1 MKKRALSVVSLL
13 MAILMLTGCGSKSG
27 ETGGGTTTPEGEPSK
42 TVSIAI
48 SENCITLDPH
58 NANNQGSLIVSDC
71 VYEPLIQT
79 DNEGGYYPWLAES
92 WEYDETGTVWT
103 FHLRDGVKFN
113 NGEPLTSADV
123 VCSYQRLI
131 DEYDSLCRAVE
142 LFPDHLLQSVEA
154 PDESTV
160 VITLARPYSVAL
172 FSFAKTMIIPKSV
185 YEEQGADMF
194 YQQNLVATGPWKLE
208 KWVDGQYAHYTKN
221 ADYWNPNY
229 DSYYEELYVRHVL
242 ENSTAV
248 AGHLSGDL
256 DANLT
261 TGGINPDMLALYSG
275 SESRIEIVPVEVF
288 SYYYMGFQCGEGS
301 PFADINVRKAFECAI
316 DRQTILDSIMG
327 AESFSNIILPALTLG
342 YPMAAEI
349 TRVGRSGMIDTL
361 SEDYIT
367 ATYAKGISR
376 RVVNWKYAFKNA
388 LIPIITL
395 VGMSIGS
402 YLAGAVVVET
412 VFAWPGIG
420 QLTNQA
426 VGNRDYQLVQS
437 LLLVSATLFTL
448 INLVVDIINS
458 LVDPRVS
465 LE

>member
-1 MKKRALSVVSLL
+1 MSARRALAVVVLTMGTVLVGCSLCIPL
-13 MAILMLTGCGSKSG
+13 GIIAGSNRGKAVDFFAMFFALLGNSM
-27 ETGGGTTTPEGEPSK
+27 SA
-42 TVSIAI
+42 V
-48 SENCITLDPH
+48 
-58 NANNQGSLIVSDC
+58 
-71 VYEPLIQT
+71 
-79 DNEGGYYPWLAES
+79 WLA
-92 WEYDETGTVWT
+92 
-103 FHLRDGVKFN
+103 
-113 NGEPLTSADV
+113 
-123 VCSYQRLI
+123 
-131 DEYDSLCRAVE
+131 
-142 LFPDHLLQSVEA
+142 
-154 PDESTV
+154 
-160 VITLARPYSVAL
+160 
-172 FSFAKTMIIPKSV
+172 
-185 YEEQGADMF
+185 
-194 YQQNLVATGPWKLE
+194 
-208 KWVDGQYAHYTKN
+208 
-221 ADYWNPNY
+221 
-229 DSYYEELYVRHVL
+229 VL
-242 ENSTAV
+242 NV
-248 AGHLSGDL
+248 F
-256 DANLT
+256 
-261 TGGINPDMLALYSG
+261 
-275 SESRIEIVPVEVF
+275 VF
-288 SYYYMGFQCGEGS
+288 SVWLGVLPS
-301 PFADINVRKAFECAI
+301 
-316 DRQTILDSIMG
+316 MG

>member
-1 MKKRALSVVSLL
+1 MLKYIGKRLL
-13 MAILMLTGCGSKSG
+13 QTLLVLFI
-27 ETGGGTTTPEGEPSK
+27 
-42 TVSIAI
+42 VSIFAFALIHLAGGNPALLLLPDGASDEAI
-48 SENCITLDPH
+48 KAMEHQLGLD
-58 NANNQGSLIVSDC
+58 Q
-71 VYEPLIQT
+71 PLYVQYFQYMAGVFRVDLGMSTAYKIPVA
-79 DNEGGYYPWLAES
+79 DIIAE
-92 WEYDETGTVWT
+92 
-103 FHLRDGVKFN
+103 
-113 NGEPLTSADV
+113 
-123 VCSYQRLI
+123 RL
-131 DEYDSLCRAVE
+131 
-142 LFPDHLLQSVEA
+142 
-154 PDESTV
+154 
-160 VITLARPYSVAL
+160 PYSVVLTMGTVLVGCSLCIPLGIIAGSNRGKAVDFFTMFFAL
-172 FSFAKTMIIPKSV
+172 LGNSMSAV
-185 YEEQGADMF
+185 WLA
-194 YQQNLVATGPWKLE
+194 
-208 KWVDGQYAHYTKN
+208 
-221 ADYWNPNY
+221 
-229 DSYYEELYVRHVL
+229 VL
-242 ENSTAV
+242 NV
-248 AGHLSGDL
+248 F
-256 DANLT
+256 
-261 TGGINPDMLALYSG
+261 
-275 SESRIEIVPVEVF
+275 VF
-288 SYYYMGFQCGEGS
+288 SVWLGVLPS
-301 PFADINVRKAFECAI
+301 
-316 DRQTILDSIMG
+316 MG

>member
-1 MKKRALSVVSLL
+1 MLKYIGKRLL
-13 MAILMLTGCGSKSG
+13 QTLLVLFI
-27 ETGGGTTTPEGEPSK
+27 
-42 TVSIAI
+42 VSIFAFALIHLAGGNPALLLLPDGASDEAI
-48 SENCITLDPH
+48 KAMEHQLGLD
-58 NANNQGSLIVSDC
+58 Q
-71 VYEPLIQT
+71 PLYVQYFQYMAGVFRGDLGMSTAYKIPVA
-79 DNEGGYYPWLAES
+79 DIIAE
-92 WEYDETGTVWT
+92 
-103 FHLRDGVKFN
+103 
-113 NGEPLTSADV
+113 
-123 VCSYQRLI
+123 RL
-131 DEYDSLCRAVE
+131 
-142 LFPDHLLQSVEA
+142 
-154 PDESTV
+154 
-160 VITLARPYSVAL
+160 PYSVVLTMGTVLVGCSLCIPLGIIAGSNRGKAVDFFAMFFAL
-172 FSFAKTMIIPKSV
+172 LGNSMSAV
-185 YEEQGADMF
+185 WLA
-194 YQQNLVATGPWKLE
+194 
-208 KWVDGQYAHYTKN
+208 
-221 ADYWNPNY
+221 
-229 DSYYEELYVRHVL
+229 VL
-242 ENSTAV
+242 NV
-248 AGHLSGDL
+248 F
-256 DANLT
+256 
-261 TGGINPDMLALYSG
+261 
-275 SESRIEIVPVEVF
+275 VF
-288 SYYYMGFQCGEGS
+288 SVWLGVLPS
-301 PFADINVRKAFECAI
+301 
-316 DRQTILDSIMG
+316 MG

-465 LE
+465 LD

>member
-1 MKKRALSVVSLL
+1 MLKYIGKRLL
-13 MAILMLTGCGSKSG
+13 QTLLVLFI
-27 ETGGGTTTPEGEPSK
+27 
-42 TVSIAI
+42 VSIFAFALIHLAGGNPALLLLPDGASDEAI
-48 SENCITLDPH
+48 KAMEHQLGLD
-58 NANNQGSLIVSDC
+58 Q
-71 VYEPLIQT
+71 PLYVQYFQYMAGVFRGDLGMSTAYKIPVA
-79 DNEGGYYPWLAES
+79 DIIAE
-92 WEYDETGTVWT
+92 
-103 FHLRDGVKFN
+103 
-113 NGEPLTSADV
+113 
-123 VCSYQRLI
+123 RL
-131 DEYDSLCRAVE
+131 
-142 LFPDHLLQSVEA
+142 
-154 PDESTV
+154 
-160 VITLARPYSVAL
+160 PYSVVLTMGTVLVGCSLCIPLGIIAGSNRGKAVDFFAMFFAL
-172 FSFAKTMIIPKSV
+172 LGNSMSAV
-185 YEEQGADMF
+185 WLA
-194 YQQNLVATGPWKLE
+194 
-208 KWVDGQYAHYTKN
+208 
-221 ADYWNPNY
+221 
-229 DSYYEELYVRHVL
+229 VL
-242 ENSTAV
+242 NV
-248 AGHLSGDL
+248 F
-256 DANLT
+256 
-261 TGGINPDMLALYSG
+261 
-275 SESRIEIVPVEVF
+275 VF
-288 SYYYMGFQCGEGS
+288 SVWLGVLPS
-301 PFADINVRKAFECAI
+301 
-316 DRQTILDSIMG
+316 MG

>member
-1 MKKRALSVVSLL
+1 MLKYIGKRLL
-13 MAILMLTGCGSKSG
+13 QTLLVLFI
-27 ETGGGTTTPEGEPSK
+27 
-42 TVSIAI
+42 VSIFAFALIHLAGGNPALLLLPDGASDEAI
-48 SENCITLDPH
+48 KAMEHQLGLD
-58 NANNQGSLIVSDC
+58 Q
-71 VYEPLIQT
+71 PLYVQYFQYMAGVFRGDLGMSTAYKIPVA
-79 DNEGGYYPWLAES
+79 DIIAE
-92 WEYDETGTVWT
+92 
-103 FHLRDGVKFN
+103 
-113 NGEPLTSADV
+113 
-123 VCSYQRLI
+123 RL
-131 DEYDSLCRAVE
+131 
-142 LFPDHLLQSVEA
+142 
-154 PDESTV
+154 
-160 VITLARPYSVAL
+160 PYSVVLTMGTVLVGCSLCIPLGIIAGSNRGKAVDFFAMFFAL
-172 FSFAKTMIIPKSV
+172 LGNSMSAV
-185 YEEQGADMF
+185 WLA
-194 YQQNLVATGPWKLE
+194 
-208 KWVDGQYAHYTKN
+208 
-221 ADYWNPNY
+221 
-229 DSYYEELYVRHVL
+229 VL
-242 ENSTAV
+242 NV
-248 AGHLSGDL
+248 F
-256 DANLT
+256 
-261 TGGINPDMLALYSG
+261 
-275 SESRIEIVPVEVF
+275 VF
-288 SYYYMGFQCGEGS
+288 SVWLGVLPS
-301 PFADINVRKAFECAI
+301 
-316 DRQTILDSIMG
+316 MG

-437 LLLVSATLFTL
+437 LLVSATLFTL

-458 LVDPRVS
+458 LVNPRVS